1 MPGTVCITIDV
12 EDWFQAENLR
22 TAHPPDSWDSRESRV
37 EASTGRIL
45 ELLSA
50 ASVPATFFV
59 LGWIARRKPALV
71 RAISQ
76 AGHEV
81 ASHGYGHI
89 MNSLLSEQE
98 LRRDLSE
105 SRKILEDLTG
115 KEVMGYRAPCFS
127 VSDTLLELLSE
138 AGYRYDSSLNPFS
151 MHDRYGRLT
160 APEAPSGSFTHRSG
174 ITEFPMPVE
183 EFMGLRVPVAGGGY
197 FRLFP
202 YGVFR
207 RLALR
212 HLERT
217 GLYIFYMHPWEVD
230 PGQPR
235 TRVNNPGHR
244 FRHYYGISDTL
255 AKLGRLLDLPGEK
268 KRLGQLIPGSAVLS
282 GPEKDPGHGEPDL
295 VPEEEPSQ
303 DY

>member
-1 MPGTVCITIDV
+1 MPGTVCVTIDV

-22 TAHPPDSWDSRESRV
+22 VSHPPDSWDSRESRV

-45 ELLSA
+45 EVLSG

-71 RAISQ
+71 RAISE

-81 ASHGYGHI
+81 ASHGYGHV
-89 MNSLLSEQE
+89 MNSMLSEEE
-98 LRRDLSE
+98 LRKDVSE
-105 SRKILEDLTG
+105 SKKMLEDLTG
-115 KEVMGYRAPCFS
+115 AAVRGYRAPCFT
-127 VSDTLLELLSE
+127 VSDRLLELLAES
-138 AGYRYDSSLNPFS
+138 GYSYDSSLNPFS

-160 APEAPSGSFTHRSG
+160 TSETLSGLFTHHTG

-183 EFMGLRVPVAGGGY
+183 KIMGIRVPISGGGY

-202 YGVFR
+202 FGLFR
-207 RLALR
+207 KLALR

-217 GLYIFYMHPWEVD
+217 GLYVFYMHPWEVD

-235 TRVNNPGHR
+235 TTLKNPGHR
-244 FRHYYGISDTL
+244 FRHYYGIRNTL
-255 AKLGRLLDLPGEK
+255 GKLCRLIELPGEK
-268 KRLGQLIPGSAVLS
+268 KRLGQLLS
-282 GPEKDPGHGEPDL
+282 D
-295 VPEEEPSQ
+295 
-303 DY
+303 